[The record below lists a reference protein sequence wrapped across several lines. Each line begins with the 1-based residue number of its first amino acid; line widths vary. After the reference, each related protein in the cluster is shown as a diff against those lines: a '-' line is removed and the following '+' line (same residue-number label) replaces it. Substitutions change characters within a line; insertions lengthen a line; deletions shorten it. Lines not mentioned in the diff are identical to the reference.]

1 MRLSFSP
8 RALRNHSAPSAV
20 KAFLALTKNAS
31 LASALGVFLA
41 TTKVGNSEVIIDGWK
56 EPGESFNQLS
66 KGRPQAGKARKV
78 LLHIGPESIGPE
90 NAPDLWAVIP
100 AF

>member
-56 EPGESFNQLS
+56 EPGESFNQLR
-66 KGRPQAGKARKV
+66 KEGLRPEKRKV